1 MLKHKIYDNG
11 LTLIVC
17 EGGAISCS
25 FSIMIGTGSIN
36 ETDKTNGISHYIEH
50 MNFKGNKS
58 YTAYEISDIM
68 ESQGA
73 NFNAY
78 TSTESTCFYA
88 QTITDSL
95 EKTFSVLSESAFN
108 STYPCEEAEKE
119 KNVII
124 EEINM
129 SEDSPD
135 DVCYD
140 LMMKSYYGESGY
152 GRTILGTQENV
163 SSFTISDVKKYLSDY
178 YVAENVVIS
187 FAGNVTIEQADSLVK
202 KYVLPLLSG
211 NKKKETPPHNVN
223 CLKQNLVKIK
233 DIEQAHIAL
242 SFPTRNYGDKDKVIS
257 EVAVGILGGGM
268 SSRLFRKV
276 REELGLAY
284 SVYSFASRYK
294 TAGNL
299 NIYAGV
305 NLDEYKNAFMAIKEV
320 IEKIK
325 KEGVTEAEVEKVKTG
340 LKAST
345 VYAQEK
351 PLGLSQF
358 YASHYLKTGKLYDF
372 EDRLKQIEA
381 VTVSKV
387 NNEFN
392 NLSFDNVSTA
402 VVGKNVE
409 KLQ

>member
-1 MLKHKIYDNG
+1 MVKHKIYQNG

-25 FSIMIGTGSIN
+25 FSIMIGTGSVN

-58 YTAYEISDIM
+58 YNAYEISDIM

-78 TSTESTCFYA
+78 TSAESTCFYA
-88 QTITDSL
+88 QTIVDSL
-95 EKTFSVLSESAFN
+95 EKTFSVMSESAFN
-108 STYPCEEAEKE
+108 SIYPSDEAEKE
-119 KNVII
+119 KSVII

-140 LMMKSYYGESGY
+140 LMMKAYYGETGY
-152 GRTILGTQENV
+152 GRTVLGTAENV
-163 SSFTISDVKKYLSDY
+163 SSFTLDDVKNYLSDY

-187 FAGNVTIEQADSLVK
+187 FAGNITIEQADLLVQ

-211 NKKKETPPHNVN
+211 NKKNQTPPHNVK
-223 CLKQNLVKIK
+223 CLNQNLVKIK

-242 SFPTRNYGDKDKVIS
+242 SFPTRNYGDNDKVIS

-325 KEGVTEAEVEKVKTG
+325 KEGVTSAEVEKVKTG

-402 VVGKNVE
+402 VGGKNVE
-409 KLQ
+409 ELQ